1 MKLRAAHIA
10 VCLVV
15 SALFLT
21 ETTAAQSL
29 VFKRPD
35 VHTLRTYVEGD
46 EMSFP
51 VIELNGDDHV
61 LVEFDILGSAIA
73 DLEYNL
79 RHCNADGTP
88 SSLLPAEFA
97 NGFTMNAITDYSPS
111 VGTMVEYIN
120 YRVRFPNDDV
130 QMLLSG
136 RYMVDIF
143 YAGRPDSLV
152 ARTSFL
158 VCEQL
163 AAIDVE
169 IRKPQTSVDER
180 HSQDIILSVDCSEL
194 PVNDVFNEL
203 SVSVVQNGCP
213 FNALTNL
220 QPKQIAGQ
228 QLIYSYSGDMQMQG
242 GNEFRRLD
250 MRYLRK
256 APINYNQVEF
266 HAPFFHIT
274 TPTDES
280 RAFKPYFSE
289 TDQNGRY
296 LIYAETVNKSF
307 DDYYRAADY
316 AYAHLTLATEP
327 SLDGDVFVCGGF
339 CNWQLDSTN
348 MMRYNF
354 QQHRYE
360 SDLFLKQGVY
370 DYIYVCRNSHTGQ
383 VDTERFEGSHSQ
395 TGNTYL
401 FLVFFRPTTGD
412 YEQLVGVLEVKN

>member
-1 MKLRAAHIA
+1 MFRVLHIA
-10 VCLVV
+10 ICLAVF
-15 SALFLT
+15 SFLT
-21 ETTAAQSL
+21 KPASAQSL
-29 VFKRPD
+29 LFKQAD

-46 EMSFP
+46 EMSLP
-51 VIELNGDDHV
+51 IIELNGDDRIV
-61 LVEFDILGSAIA
+61 VEFDILGSGIA
-73 DLEYNL
+73 DLEYSL
-79 RHCNADGTP
+79 HHCNADGKP
-88 SSLLPAEFA
+88 SSLLPSEYA

-136 RYMVDIF
+136 RYVVDIF
-143 YAGRPDSLV
+143 HAGRPDSLV

-169 IRKPQTSVDER
+169 IRKPQSSVDER
-180 HSQDIILSVDCSEL
+180 HSQEIILSVDCSEL
-194 PVNDVFNEL
+194 SVNDVFNEL
-203 SVSVVQNGCP
+203 SVSVIQNACP
-213 FNALTNL
+213 FTSLRKL
-220 QPKQIAGQ
+220 QPKHIAGR
-228 QLIYSYSGDMQMQG
+228 QLIYSYSGDMLMPG

-266 HAPFFHIT
+266 HAPFFHVT

-280 RAFKPYFSE
+280 RAFKPYFTE
-289 TDQNGRY
+289 TDQNGQY

-307 DDYYRAADY
+307 DDYYRFADY

-339 CNWQLDSTN
+339 CNWRLDSTN

-354 QQHRYE
+354 QQQRYE
-360 SDLFLKQGVY
+360 SDLLLKQGVY

-383 VDTERFEGSHSQ
+383 VDMERFEGSHSE

-401 FLVFFRPTTGD
+401 FLVFFRPVTGE
-412 YEQLVGVLEVKN
+412 YEQLVGALEVKN